1 MTLIKGAAQG
11 LEHALSAEKCIQL
24 ILLKIAKTFG

>member
-1 MTLIKGAAQG
+1 MILIKGAAQG
-11 LEHALSAEKCIQL
+11 LEHALSVEKCIQL